1 MPPLMRTGCCPSCQI
16 LWSGVPSRKNEG
28 VWATACQ
35 QLAVQV
41 GLLLVFVGGSM
52 ECRQRY
58 FTWLQETVIEPLQD
72 KNPEIWDAAMEFFK
86 NYTIR
91 LTEVEDEEEQGAAP
105 GTV

>member
-1 MPPLMRTGCCPSCQI
+1 MLSLLPNPLEWCAEPE
-16 LWSGVPSRKNEG
+16 NEG
-28 VWATACQ
+28 VWAAACH

-72 KNPEIWDAAMEFFK
+72 KNPEIWDATMEFFK

-91 LTEVEDEEEQGAAP
+91 LDEVED
-105 GTV
+105 